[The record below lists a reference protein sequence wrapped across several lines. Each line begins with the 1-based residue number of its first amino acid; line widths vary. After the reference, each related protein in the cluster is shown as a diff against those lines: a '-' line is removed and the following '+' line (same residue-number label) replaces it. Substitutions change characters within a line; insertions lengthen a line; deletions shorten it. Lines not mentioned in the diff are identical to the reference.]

1 VKVAVEPK
9 NLAQM
14 PILLEGLKRL
24 DKADPS
30 ASFFQNEKGEYIIT
44 TCG

>member
-1 VKVAVEPK
+1 
-9 NLAQM
+9 M
-14 PILLEGLKRL
+14 DILIEGLKKL

-30 ASFFQNEKGEYIIT
+30 ASFYQNEKGEYVIS